1 MKSDS
6 SRSLT
11 LRAPLCCL
19 SIFYAKLMKFDAKE
33 DPSSSEDSFRFFAM
47 AYSLRNNIRIR
58 QTGGASGILDELRKE
73 LRA

>member
-1 MKSDS
+1 
-6 SRSLT
+6 
-11 LRAPLCCL
+11 
-19 SIFYAKLMKFDAKE
+19 MKFDAKE